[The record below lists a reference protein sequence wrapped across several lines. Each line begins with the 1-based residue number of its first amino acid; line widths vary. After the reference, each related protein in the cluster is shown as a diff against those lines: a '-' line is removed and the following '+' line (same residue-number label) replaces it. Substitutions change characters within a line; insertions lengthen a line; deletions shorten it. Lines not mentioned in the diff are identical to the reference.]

1 MVTYL
6 KFLNSN
12 PQPTF
17 GKLKLYLD
25 PRCPSLLG
33 SDLISILLAGLVGNK
48 RVYYIIRDYIGLY
61 SFIPYN
67 QQILGYISPKKR

>member
-12 PQPTF
+12 PRPKF

-33 SDLISILLAGLVGNK
+33 SDLISTLLAGLVGNK
-48 RVYYIIRDYIGLY
+48 RVCCIVII
-61 SFIPYN
+61 
-67 QQILGYISPKKR
+67 